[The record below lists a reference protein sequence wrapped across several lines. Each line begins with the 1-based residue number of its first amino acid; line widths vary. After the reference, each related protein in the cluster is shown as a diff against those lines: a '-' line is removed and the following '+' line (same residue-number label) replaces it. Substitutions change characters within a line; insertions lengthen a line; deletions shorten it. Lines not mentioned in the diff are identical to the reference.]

1 MSGTLAI
8 CKIYHSLYAYAD
20 GANVIPAGELEPEP
34 VFWHDLRFDWTFC
47 GILEI
52 YEKRYLLNSSKN

>member
-1 MSGTLAI
+1 MSGTPAI

-34 VFWHDLRFDWTFC
+34 EPVFLA
-47 GILEI
+47 
-52 YEKRYLLNSSKN
+52 

>member
-8 CKIYHSLYAYAD
+8 CKIYAYAD

-34 VFWHDLRFDWTFC
+34 EPVFLA
-47 GILEI
+47 
-52 YEKRYLLNSSKN
+52 